1 MHAVILAGGAGSRL
15 WPVSTRQKPKPF
27 IKVNNESFIQK
38 AFRRAIEIESVHN
51 IITVTTSD
59 CVSEVKDQYNEI
71 INFTKNSISKELIAE
86 PCGRDTAAAIAV
98 SAVHVLSNYGPD
110 EMMLI
115 LPSDHIILDS
125 VAFSNAVRQAQ
136 SLAKKGK
143 IVTFGI
149 KPSYPEIGYGY
160 IEYSN
165 NEVFKFVEKPSFG
178 LALDY
183 LQSEKFL
190 WNSGILCFT
199 ANSIIKELETH
210 CFDILSMVI
219 KAIHTSTSHSNSD
232 YYREVLLSSPI
243 WDTIPE
249 ISIDYALLEKSS
261 QIAVVACDIGW
272 SDVGNWESMSKLE
285 PMDKNGNRVK
295 GNVTL
300 YDTVDCYVESVSN
313 KTIAVVGVKD
323 LAIIESENGFLVI
336 DKKKASSAKEIFANL
351 QEKST
356 KPINA
361 AP

>member
-1 MHAVILAGGAGSRL
+1 M
-15 WPVSTRQKPKPF
+15 
-27 IKVNNESFIQK
+27 VNNESFIQK
-38 AFRRAIEIESVHN
+38 AFIRAIGIESVHN

-59 CVSEVKDQYNEI
+59 CVSVVKDQYDEI
-71 INFTKNSISKELIAE
+71 TKVTSNSIRKELIAE

-98 SAVHVLSNYGPD
+98 SAVHILNNYGPD

-125 VAFSNAVRQAQ
+125 VAFSKPVLHAQ
-136 SLAKKGK
+136 SLAKQGK

-165 NEVFKFVEKPSFG
+165 NEVFRFVEKPSFG
-178 LALDY
+178 CALDY
-183 LQSEKFL
+183 LKSEKFL

-199 ANSIIKELETH
+199 VSTIIKELETH
-210 CFDILSMVI
+210 CFDILSRVI
-219 KAIHTSTSHSNSD
+219 KAINRSTSLSNSD
-232 YYREVLLSSPI
+232 YYKELLLSSLI
-243 WDTIPE
+243 WETIPE

-272 SDVGNWESMSKLE
+272 SDIGNWESMSRLE

-295 GNVTL
+295 GNVHM

-323 LAIIESENGFLVI
+323 LAIIESEHGFLVI
-336 DKKKASSAKEIFANL
+336 DKKKASSANEIFANL